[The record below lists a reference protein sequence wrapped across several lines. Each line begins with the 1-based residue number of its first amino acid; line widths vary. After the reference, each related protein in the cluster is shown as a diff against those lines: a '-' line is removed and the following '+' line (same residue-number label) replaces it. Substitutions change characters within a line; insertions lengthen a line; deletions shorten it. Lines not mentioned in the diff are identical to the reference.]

1 MMVIVNLDIGWV
13 LNIGE
18 KVTQQKRVM
27 HCLIMQKQIRRIKN
41 LEQMFIKE
49 TLLLQKFLK
58 KSDSNRQEKERLL
71 VCQNKKI
78 SHIT

>member
-78 SHIT
+78 SHV

>member
-18 KVTQQKRVM
+18 KVMRQNRVM
-27 HCLIMQKQIRRIKN
+27 RCLAMRKQIRRIKN
-41 LEQMFIKE
+41 FEQMFIKE

-78 SHIT
+78 SHV

>member
-13 LNIGE
+13 LNIGD
-18 KVTQQKRVM
+18 KVTQQMRVL

-78 SHIT
+78 SHV